1 MEKNKLVEKLKP
13 FRYPLLILLIGL
25 CFMLFPGTKV
35 KSEEPGKG
43 ESLCSVLSV
52 TEGVGKAYVLVSDV
66 GVVVAC
72 SGADDADVRLDIIRA
87 VRSYTGF
94 GSDRIT
100 ILKLAD

>member
-1 MEKNKLVEKLKP
+1 MEKGKLAEKIKA

-25 CFMLFPGTKV
+25 CLMLFPGSKDKAEGT
-35 KSEEPGKG
+35 GKD
-43 ESLCSVLSV
+43 ESLSAVLSV
-52 TEGVGKAYVLVSDV
+52 TEGVGKTYVLVSDT

-72 SGADDADVRLDIIRA
+72 SGADSAEVRLDIIRA

-100 ILKLAD
+100 ILKLAE